1 MPTTVKDPDASEM
14 GEEMSHLLGMSFAM
28 FIGAFIAGY
37 IPMCIQKSAD
47 PARMRLI
54 TTLGAGVLTGTALI
68 VIIPEGIHMWTE
80 ASAAHEKEEHAHA
93 HEREHTDHQ
102 HEDHTE
108 HDHGHHG
115 HHHDSTIGAALAAGF
130 AFMLIVDKISA
141 GYGHAHAAPVAD
153 KHSHG
158 GAACDGHG
166 HGHGHAHGQAPEATL
181 EPGKQKGKNSM
192 AMLGLI
198 VHAAIDGVALG
209 ASTFAGNSTAS
220 ALIFFAIMLHKAP
233 ASFGLTTFLASTG
246 MNKRDMTQQLL
257 IFSLAAPI
265 GAFATFFAMD
275 LGIFEYQ
282 LKQLAIVMLF
292 SGGTFLFVATAHIL
306 PEVMHSGAGLS
317 WPEVGVMVFGTMLPL
332 FLNFEHGH

>member
-1 MPTTVKDPDASEM
+1 MPTAVKDPDANGM

-28 FIGAFIAGY
+28 FIGAFVAGY
-37 IPMCIQKSAD
+37 IPMCIQKSSD
-47 PARMRLI
+47 PSRMRLI

-80 ASAAHEKEEHAHA
+80 ASAAHEMHEHEHATGEEHEE
-93 HEREHTDHQ
+93 HEEHGH
-102 HEDHTE
+102 
-108 HDHGHHG
+108 HHG

-141 GYGHAHAAPVAD
+141 GYGHAHAAPVAN

-166 HGHGHAHGQAPEATL
+166 HGQSPDVTL
-181 EPGKQKGKNSM
+181 ESNKQKGKNSM

-257 IFSLAAPI
+257 VFSLAAPI

-275 LGIFEYQ
+275 AGIFEYQ

-306 PEVMHSGAGLS
+306 PEVMHSGGGLS
-317 WPEVGVMVFGTMLPL
+317 WAEVGTMVFGTMLPL